1 MRKSIL
7 KASDFTIVRSARRRR
22 IAFSATPEGELR
34 ILAPVGVSDAELL
47 RIALENQPVWE
58 RLRRRAAAR
67 HAPRPKPT
75 FTEGE
80 EFFLWGNKYPL
91 RFSHRVTAFDG
102 AFILPA
108 GTPEEVFSSLEKF
121 YRNAIR
127 RYVEKRIREFAAQ
140 AGLKFDR
147 VRISGAETRWGS
159 CSASGTISFTW
170 KLAQCPPPVIDYVIW
185 HELTHLEEM
194 NHSARFWRKLEAH
207 LPGARERRR
216 ELRRFERICPIF
228 PDRKIS
234 SS

>member
-7 KASDFTIVRSARRRR
+7 KASDFIIIRSPRRKS
-22 IAFSATPEGELR
+22 IAFSATPEGELQ
-34 ILAPVGVSDAELL
+34 ILSPPHVTDEELL
-47 RIALENQPVWE
+47 RIAEENLPLLN

-67 HAPRPKPT
+67 FPARPKPT

-80 EFFLWGNKYPL
+80 EFFLWGVKYPL
-91 RFSHRVTAFDG
+91 RFSRRVTAFDG

-108 GTPEEVFSSLEKF
+108 GTPEEVFASLERF
-121 YRNAIR
+121 YRTAIR
-127 RYVEKRIREFAAQ
+127 RYIERRIRDYAAQ
-140 AGLKFDR
+140 AGLEFDR

-159 CSASGTISFTW
+159 CSTSGTISFSW
-170 KLAQCPPPVIDYVIW
+170 KLAQCPPPLIEYVIW

-216 ELRRFERICPIF
+216 ELRNFERLCPIF
-228 PDRKIS
+228 PD
-234 SS
+234 

>member
-7 KASDFTIVRSARRRR
+7 KASDFTIIRSPRRRR
-22 IAFSATPEGELR
+22 IAFSATPEGELQ
-34 ILAPVGVSDAELL
+34 ILSPPHVTDEELL
-47 RIALENQPVWE
+47 RIAEENLPLLN
-58 RLRRRAAAR
+58 RLRRRAASRVSA
-67 HAPRPKPT
+67 RPKPK

-80 EFFLWGNKYPL
+80 EFFLWGVKYPL

-108 GTPEEVFSSLEKF
+108 GTPEEVFASLEGF
-121 YRNAIR
+121 YRTAIR
-127 RYVEKRIREFAAQ
+127 RYVERRIYDYAAR

-159 CSASGTISFTW
+159 CSTSGTISFTW
-170 KLAQCPPPVIDYVIW
+170 KLAQYPVSLIEYVIW

-216 ELRRFERICPIF
+216 ELRAFERLCPIF
-228 PDRKIS
+228 PE
-234 SS
+234 

>member
-1 MRKSIL
+1 MRKNTL
-7 KASDFTIVRSARRRR
+7 KESDFTIVRSPRRKR
-22 IAFSATPEGELR
+22 IAFSATAEGELR
-34 ILAPVGVSDAELL
+34 ILAPVGVPDAELV

-58 RLRRRAAAR
+58 RLRRRAVAR
-67 HAPRPKPT
+67 HAPRPKPS

-80 EFFLWGNKYPL
+80 EFFLWGNQYPL
-91 RFSHRVTAFDG
+91 RFSRRVTAFDG

-108 GTPEEVFSSLEKF
+108 GTPDEVFAALEKF

-127 RYVEKRIREFAAQ
+127 RYVEKRIYDFAAQ
-140 AGLKFDR
+140 AGVKFDR

-216 ELRRFERICPIF
+216 ELRKFERLCPIF
-228 PDRKIS
+228 PD
-234 SS
+234 